1 MKEKMKRKTYLI
13 LSLSLAGTLALI
25 LIVLVITSS
34 NKLPH
39 TCDGYDRSI
48 ISYNVLEDRY
58 IVKESEYTIA
68 TYGGDPIKKP
78 IVYQF
83 NNISR
88 QKTLNARLNAFNEMV
103 EKNPNADRNEQL
115 YQSYKIHQ
123 MNYYL
128 FSCEYF
134 TAFDTTVTNNGVNM
148 IIGSEIDGTLLMN
161 FPALLGNDTDSWK
174 EFFSYFEEARTA
186 AGAKEITMEYMA
198 TDNVGFV
205 FEGENLTDLTLRV
218 LYKIPDDT
226 VQQEVPMKLNDIKW
240 CLSEKMRWYMSF
252 TEDASMTYEEYARLV
267 GEYKG
272 YYE

>member
-1 MKEKMKRKTYLI
+1 MKRKTYLI
-13 LSLSLAGTLALI
+13 LSLSLVGTLALF
-25 LIVLVITSS
+25 LIVLVITRS

-39 TCDGYDRSI
+39 TCDGYNRSI

-58 IVKESEYTIA
+58 IIKELEYTIA

-78 IVYQF
+78 MVSQF

-103 EKNPNADRNEQL
+103 GRDPVEDRNEQL
-115 YQSYKIHQ
+115 YQSYEIRQ

-134 TAFDTTVTNNGVNM
+134 TDFETTVTNKGVNM

-161 FPALLGNDTDSWK
+161 FPALIGDNLDSDSWK

-186 AGAKEITMEYMA
+186 AGAKEITKEYMT
-198 TDNVGFV
+198 TDNVSFV
-205 FEGENLTDLTLRV
+205 FEGDDLTDLTLRV
-218 LYKIPDDT
+218 LYKAADDT
-226 VQQEVPMKLNDIKW
+226 EQQEVPMNLNDIKG
-240 CLSEKMRWYMSF
+240 CFSERMQVYFSF
-252 TEDASMTYEEYARLV
+252 TNNKDITYGEYALNV
-267 GEYKG
+267 EEYKG

>member
-1 MKEKMKRKTYLI
+1 MVGR
-13 LSLSLAGTLALI
+13 
-25 LIVLVITSS
+25 
-34 NKLPH
+34 
-39 TCDGYDRSI
+39 
-48 ISYNVLEDRY
+48 
-58 IVKESEYTIA
+58 
-68 TYGGDPIKKP
+68 DP
-78 IVYQF
+78 
-83 NNISR
+83 
-88 QKTLNARLNAFNEMV
+88 V
-103 EKNPNADRNEQL
+103 EDRNEQL
-115 YQSYKIHQ
+115 YQSYQIHQ

-134 TAFDTTVTNNGVNM
+134 TAFDTTVTNKGVNM